1 MVGRVH
7 ADDPT
12 LWSIGDLA
20 KRTGL
25 SVKLI
30 RHWSDIGVVPPTD
43 RTPTGYRRYD
53 ARALA
58 RLELARTLR
67 DLGLGMA
74 AIRGVVDRERSLAEA
89 AAVHADAIE
98 AQVRTLRLQQAV
110 LRSVSQQPTSTAED
124 LADMTRLARLT
135 AAERTAVIHEFVTEA
150 LGDLDVPAYRDGL
163 LAATP
168 DLPEQPTTGQLDAWI
183 ELAGLV
189 RSPQLRAGFARMAA
203 YAAEH
208 APGEHDERDL
218 AAVRDLTDLWVR
230 RVTAAID
237 GGIMPDSPAADP
249 VVAGIVEAWIPTQAR
264 TDLCLDGDGA
274 RARRRLLE
282 QLEVAADA
290 GVERYWQLL
299 CVINGWPVRPSLAVA
314 GQWLM
319 TALRANPA
327 PGARAAG
334 IAALLDDD
342 APDPQGLLDGC
353 TRVLAEVQ
361 RLVAGVDPGRFGD
374 PTPCAGW
381 DVRALLN
388 HLVWENLLWTGL
400 ADGAPRADFAADHL
414 GGDHVAAFRT
424 AAAATLAAFRR
435 PGMLRQRYGDAP
447 GWRLVEQVV
456 IEMLVHGWDLATAT
470 GQPTDL
476 APDVAAAT
484 LPAVQAIYGALPR
497 TAGGSFAP
505 EQPVPAGATAA
516 DRLAAYLGRR
526 IPTGRSA

>member
-7 ADDPT
+7 ADDTT
-12 LWSIGDLA
+12 LLSIGDLA

-43 RTPTGYRRYD
+43 RTSTGYRRYD

-74 AIRGVVDRERSLAEA
+74 AIREVVDRERSLAEA
-89 AAVHADAIE
+89 AAIHADALE
-98 AQVRTLRLQQAV
+98 AQIRTLRLQQAV
-110 LRSVSQQPTSTAED
+110 LRSVSHRTSTADE
-124 LADMTRLARLT
+124 LADLTRLARLT

-150 LGDLDVPAYRDGL
+150 LGDLDVPTYRDGL

-168 DLPEQPTTGQLDAWI
+168 DLPEQPTTEQLDAWV

-189 RSPQLRAGFARMAA
+189 RTPQLRAAFARMAA
-203 YAAEH
+203 YADEH
-208 APGEHDERDL
+208 APGPHDERDV
-218 AAVRDLTDLWVR
+218 AAARDLTDLWVS

-249 VVAGIVEAWIPTQAR
+249 VVAGIVEAWIPAQAG
-264 TDLCLDGDGA
+264 TDLRLDGDGGP
-274 RARRRLLE
+274 ARRRLLE
-282 QLEVAADA
+282 QLEVAADT

-299 CVINGWPVRPSLAVA
+299 CVINGWPVRPSLATA

-319 TALRANPA
+319 TALRANPE

-334 IAALLDDD
+334 IAALLDT
-342 APDPQGLLDGC
+342 ATPAGVLDGC
-353 TRVLAEVQ
+353 ARVLADVE
-361 RLVAGVDPGRFGD
+361 RLVAGVHPDRFGD

-381 DVRALLN
+381 DVRTLLN
-388 HLVWENLLWTGL
+388 HLVWENLLWTSL
-400 ADGAPRADFAADHL
+400 ARGAPRADFTADHL
-414 GGDHVAAFRT
+414 GDDHAAAFRT
-424 AAAATLAAFRR
+424 AAAATLAAFGR
-435 PGMLRQRYGDAP
+435 PGMLEQRYGDAP

-470 GQPTDL
+470 GQPADL
-476 APDVAAAT
+476 APDVATAT

-505 EQPVPAGATAA
+505 EQPVPAGATPA

-526 IPTGRSA
+526 VPTGRRR

>member
-1 MVGRVH
+1 MH
-7 ADDPT
+7 ADDTT

-20 KRTGL
+20 KQTGL

-30 RHWSDIGVVPPTD
+30 RHWSDIGVVPPTQ

-53 ARALA
+53 ARAVA

-98 AQVRTLRLQQAV
+98 AQIRTLRLQQAV
-110 LRSVSQQPTSTAED
+110 LRSVSRKTSTAEE

-135 AAERTAVIHEFVTEA
+135 AAERTAVIHDFVTEA

-168 DLPEQPTTGQLDAWI
+168 DLPEQPSTEQLDAWV

-189 RSPQLRAGFARMAA
+189 RTPQLRAGFARMAA

-208 APGEHDERDL
+208 APGEHDEREL
-218 AAVRDLTDLWVR
+218 AAVRDLTDLWVE
-230 RVTAAID
+230 RVTAAVD

-264 TDLCLDGDGA
+264 TDLRLDGDGA
-274 RARRRLLE
+274 QARRRLLE
-282 QLEVAADA
+282 QLEVAADP

-299 CVINGWPVRPSLAVA
+299 CVINGWPVRPSLATA
-314 GQWLM
+314 GEWLM

-334 IAALLDDD
+334 IAAMLDDD
-342 APDPQGLLDGC
+342 ATDPARLLDGC
-353 TRVLAEVQ
+353 TRVLAEVE
-361 RLVAGVDPGRFGD
+361 RLVAGVHPDRFGD

-381 DVRALLN
+381 DVRTVLN
-388 HLVWENLLWTGL
+388 HLVWENLLWTSL
-400 ADGAPRADFAADHL
+400 AEGAPRADFAADHL
-414 GGDHVAAFRT
+414 GDDHVAAFRT
-424 AAAATLAAFRR
+424 AAAATLAAFGR

-470 GQPTDL
+470 GRSTDL

-484 LPAVQAIYGALPR
+484 LPAVQAMYGALPR
-497 TAGGSFAP
+497 TPGGSFAP
-505 EQPVPAGATAA
+505 EQPVPADATAT

-526 IPTGRSA
+526 VPTGRRP

>member
-1 MVGRVH
+1 M
-7 ADDPT
+7 T

-25 SVKLI
+25 PVKVI
-30 RHWSDIGVVPPTD
+30 RHWSDIGVVPPTE
-43 RTPTGYRRYD
+43 RTATGYRRYD

-74 AIRGVVDRERSLAEA
+74 AIRGVVDRERSLADA

-110 LRSVSQQPTSTAED
+110 LRSVARRTATADE
-124 LADMTRLARLT
+124 LAELTRLARLT
-135 AAERTAVIHEFVTEA
+135 AAERTAVIHAFVQEA

-168 DLPEQPTTGQLDAWI
+168 DLPEQPSAEQLDAWI
-183 ELAGLV
+183 ELAALV
-189 RSPQLRAGFARMAA
+189 RTPRLRSALARMAA

-230 RVTAAID
+230 RVTEAID

-249 VVAGIVEAWIPTQAR
+249 VVAGIVAAWIPTQAR
-264 TDLCLDGDGA
+264 TDLALDGDGA
-274 RARRRLLE
+274 EARGRLLE
-282 QLEVAADA
+282 QLEVAADTE
-290 GVERYWQLL
+290 VERYWQLL
-299 CVINGWPVRPSLAVA
+299 CVINGWPVRPSLATA
-314 GQWLM
+314 GAWLM

-334 IAALLDDD
+334 IATLLGADG
-342 APDPQGLLDGC
+342 PDPECLLAGC
-353 TRVLAEVQ
+353 ARVLAEVE
-361 RLVAGVDPGRFGD
+361 RLVAAVDPARFGD

-381 DVRALLN
+381 DVRALLE
-388 HLVWENLLWTGL
+388 HLVWENLLWTSL
-400 ADGAPRADFAADHL
+400 ADGAPRGDFTADHL
-414 GGDHVAAFRT
+414 GDDHVAAFQT
-424 AAAATLAAFRR
+424 AAAATLTAFRR

-470 GQPTDL
+470 GRPTDL
-476 APDVAAAT
+476 APDVAAAV
-484 LPAVQAIYGALPR
+484 LPSVRAIYGDLPR
-497 TAGGSFAP
+497 TAAGSFAP
-505 EQPVPAGATAA
+505 EQPAPVGATAA

-526 IPTGRSA
+526 PTAAPPAPAG